1 AISGL
6 QAVPVKNSIS
16 EIPREQYRAFS
27 PREKT
32 SMPYLEG
39 TCDLEILA
47 IAKNSNQSSSIE
59 ATIKNFK
66 WFDKPVADTVEKI
79 NFVVSRQGKVTSVEA
94 RGNMASW
101 MSPEMASVVALLP
114 TDGILPGDS
123 WEDEESLRIPI
134 LQGTMMSPLRPVNL
148 KVTYVHDEI
157 INGHEC
163 RLLRSADEIWLNDLD
178 VKVEDLLPAEVMNRP
193 GGAFYRYFNKR
204 GGKFLFKREQWVDK
218 ATGIVI
224 KATTQCR
231 ILTWVQDIRKPVD
244 ASNADK
250 DSNMLMS
257 LAQNITIDLK

>member
-1 AISGL
+1 
-6 QAVPVKNSIS
+6 
-16 EIPREQYRAFS
+16 
-27 PREKT
+27 
-32 SMPYLEG
+32 MPYLEG
-39 TCDLEILA
+39 TCDLELLA
-47 IAKNSNQSSSIE
+47 IAKNSNQSSGIE

-66 WFDKPVADTVEKI
+66 WFDKPVTDTVEKI
-79 NFVVSRQGKVTSVEA
+79 NFFVSRQGKVTSVEA
-94 RGNMASW
+94 RGKMASW

-134 LQGTMMSPLRPVNL
+134 LQGTMMSPLRKVNL

-231 ILTWVQDIRKPVD
+231 ILAWVQDIRKHVD